1 MVTRQAQIL
10 NIQHWNNLT
19 LAQKP
24 EDGLKVEPA
33 CHPQACAIQDSPC
46 QVNTRIM
53 APRKIIIDTDPGVDD
68 MLAMLLACS
77 CLPEELEVLLL
88 SITYGNIDVQNCIR
102 NAISLFYHIEKEI
115 AWRKSQGKPIGFDTI
130 RKTKPMVAVGPE
142 HPLTDDMLMADY
154 FHGRDGLGGIHESH
168 PHLSPD
174 DTWKS
179 VLSAAKNSDDPAMS
193 EIADELAKKDA
204 LFTPSHKPAHQEILR
219 LLRENEPDTITIV
232 AIGPLTNLAL
242 AASEDPEA
250 FLRVKE
256 VVVMGGTINEPG
268 NITPEGEFNTFAD
281 PVAAARVY
289 ALTSPNPFTTMP
301 PTPPAP
307 PGTKEGEHPP
317 PYLASYPEK
326 LSRQLKVT
334 MFPLDITERHLI
346 KRGEYRKT
354 MEPVIASGSPLAE
367 WTTAFLN
374 ATFDKVESLQ
384 SKVSGDE
391 VGLQLHDPLC
401 VWYCMIK
408 AGEAGWKVNVDEDI
422 RIETSGQ
429 WTRGVKDEI
438 PGFGFVHPRDL
449 SPHVACLQFRLQPR
463 NSFLSP
469 IIATAR
475 LGWSKMDHEYAAL
488 ANLAGQVQQ
497 HQQQDF
503 QHAPPPQQ
511 QLDDGSVATGKRK
524 AEDGQPQQRAK
535 RNRYISIACNECKRR
550 KIKCNGQTP
559 CQRCGNLNL
568 ECVYAPNCCNGFKD
582 SHEYKEMQGHVASL
596 QDQISMLYHD
606 LSSLRAQLGQP
617 PPPPMQQ
624 HVQQPPPQQPPPQP
638 MMQQPPQQTPPQ
650 QHFVHHQQPQAQQ
663 QSHTP
668 IDPSLQ
674 NAPFPSHRGS
684 YSMQQSDPGAA
695 IAHLSP
701 SAQRPKSQSQ
711 SQQPSFR
718 GPTSDEFNFG
728 VAKSSLQT
736 MGITSG
742 PEEGGSGTAGFT
754 TGEPSP
760 AQSPPPRDRNSA
772 QYLSSTHAQKDP
784 IWSVSQE
791 EAIRLC
797 HVYEDEM
804 GMMYPILDSGKMIAY
819 AQKLYRFM
827 EAAHRSGL
835 MQQGMPGPDAID
847 DEDANILKMVLATAM
862 TVESQGRSDLG
873 RRLFECVQ
881 PAIDNSLH
889 GNVDLKGVKLLV
901 LAATYEFQR
910 DNEGTAWRIIGLT
923 ARLCIELGLH
933 RRETYEAMSD
943 ESDRNETILLFWSIY
958 VLDRRWSF
966 GTGMPFALQDS
977 DIDPQLPKPE
987 EKSPYLMAMINYS
1000 AIGSKVWHTV
1010 ATAPS
1015 TEGGPLINTE
1025 EMNYLDYQVIQWH
1038 RTIPVFLRFEHPAQ
1052 VGRLSTPIGPAPSRA
1067 GHRLRILIY
1076 LRANQM
1082 RILIYRTVLHSA
1094 TSIIR
1099 YREQAQTVVDV
1110 AKDTVRVLT
1119 HINHTTDLYRTQQML
1134 FNPFLTSA
1142 LAVLF
1147 LAVSHTP
1154 ALFAEQVKEEF
1165 YMALELIRGFS
1176 KDSWIGKR
1184 LWRTIRVLKEV
1195 GPKLGL
1201 AAKENSGGAHQQP
1214 SASEQAQDRPHSSS
1228 HQQDQA
1234 GSKDDLDRS
1243 AAVAMAGLAG
1253 HNVDEMAGVF
1263 NVDSHQWSVGSGA
1276 SISPEGMVHDL
1287 SSLFEAAG
1295 GLQMMGQPGNEDA
1308 QGSQQGQLQGGDAM
1322 NDVSEATGNGG
1333 AGSTGAG
1340 LPSEE
1345 GLSNILKE
1353 LF

>member
-1 MVTRQAQIL
+1 
-10 NIQHWNNLT
+10 
-19 LAQKP
+19 
-24 EDGLKVEPA
+24 
-33 CHPQACAIQDSPC
+33 
-46 QVNTRIM
+46 M

-102 NAISLFYHIEKEI
+102 NAISMFYHIEKEI

-130 RKTKPMVAVGPE
+130 RKTKPVVAVGPE

-179 VLSAAKNSDDPAMS
+179 VLSAARNSDDPAMS

-219 LLRENEPDTITIV
+219 LLRENEPDTVTIV

-307 PGTKEGEHPP
+307 PGAKEGEHPP
-317 PYLASYPEK
+317 PYLASYPQK

-429 WTRGVKDEI
+429 WTRGMCVVDRRSRRKREDDDVCERAGDSGNWLSSKAGNRVVVKYEI
-438 PGFGFVHPRDL
+438 QGLGFVKPRDP

-463 NSFLSP
+463 NSFLSS

-475 LGWSKMDHEYAAL
+475 LGWLKMDHEYAAL

-503 QHAPPPQQ
+503 QHAPPPPPQQ
-511 QLDDGSVATGKRK
+511 QLDDGSVTGGKRK
-524 AEDGQPQQRAK
+524 ADDGQPQQRAK

-582 SHEYKEMQGHVASL
+582 SHEYKEMQAHVASL

-624 HVQQPPPQQPPPQP
+624 HMQQPQQQQPPPQP
-638 MMQQPPQQTPPQ
+638 MMQQPQQQTPPQ
-650 QHFVHHQQPQAQQ
+650 QHFVHHQHPQAQQ

-736 MGITSG
+736 MGITPSA
-742 PEEGGSGTAGFT
+742 EDGGSGTAGFT
-754 TGEPSP
+754 TGDPSP
-760 AQSPPPRDRNSA
+760 VQSPPPRDRNSA

-804 GMMYPILDSGKMIAY
+804 GMMYPILDSNKMIAY

-847 DEDANILKMVLATAM
+847 DEDANILKMVFATAM
-862 TVESQGRSDLG
+862 TVESQGRSELG

-933 RRETYEAMSD
+933 RRETYEAMGD

-1067 GHRLRILIY
+1067 GHRLRIIIY

-1201 AAKENSGGAHQQP
+1201 AAKENNGVAHQQQ
-1214 SASEQAQDRPHSSS
+1214 SASDQAQDRPHSSS

-1308 QGSQQGQLQGGDAM
+1308 QGSQQGQMQGGDAM
-1322 NDVSEATGNGG
+1322 NNGSDATGNGG
-1333 AGSTGAG
+1333 VGSTGGG

>member
-1 MVTRQAQIL
+1 
-10 NIQHWNNLT
+10 
-19 LAQKP
+19 
-24 EDGLKVEPA
+24 
-33 CHPQACAIQDSPC
+33 
-46 QVNTRIM
+46 M

-68 MLAMLLACS
+68 MLAMLLASS

-102 NAISLFYHIEKEI
+102 NAISMFYHIEKEI

-130 RKTKPMVAVGPE
+130 RKTKPVVAVGPE

-179 VLSAAKNSDDPAMS
+179 VLSAARNSDDPAMS

-219 LLRENEPDTITIV
+219 LLRENEPDTVTIV

-307 PGTKEGEHPP
+307 PGAKEGEHPP
-317 PYLASYPEK
+317 PYLASYPQK

-422 RIETSGQ
+422 RIETSVI
-429 WTRGVKDEI
+429 RYGVFLSVVKYEI
-438 PGFGFVHPRDL
+438 QGLGFVKPRDP

-463 NSFLSP
+463 NSFLSS

-475 LGWSKMDHEYAAL
+475 LGWLKMDHEYAAL

-503 QHAPPPQQ
+503 QHAPPPPPQQ
-511 QLDDGSVATGKRK
+511 QLDDGSVTGGKRK
-524 AEDGQPQQRAK
+524 ADDGQPQQRAK

-582 SHEYKEMQGHVASL
+582 SHEYKEMQAHVASL

-624 HVQQPPPQQPPPQP
+624 HIQQPQQQQPPPQP

-650 QHFVHHQQPQAQQ
+650 QHFVHHQHPQAQQ

-668 IDPSLQ
+668 ID
-674 NAPFPSHRGS
+674 
-684 YSMQQSDPGAA
+684 
-695 IAHLSP
+695 
-701 SAQRPKSQSQ
+701 
-711 SQQPSFR
+711 
-718 GPTSDEFNFG
+718 
-728 VAKSSLQT
+728 
-736 MGITSG
+736 
-742 PEEGGSGTAGFT
+742 
-754 TGEPSP
+754 
-760 AQSPPPRDRNSA
+760 
-772 QYLSSTHAQKDP
+772 
-784 IWSVSQE
+784 
-791 EAIRLC
+791 
-797 HVYEDEM
+797 
-804 GMMYPILDSGKMIAY
+804 
-819 AQKLYRFM
+819 
-827 EAAHRSGL
+827 
-835 MQQGMPGPDAID
+835 
-847 DEDANILKMVLATAM
+847 
-862 TVESQGRSDLG
+862 
-873 RRLFECVQ
+873 
-881 PAIDNSLH
+881 
-889 GNVDLKGVKLLV
+889 
-901 LAATYEFQR
+901 
-910 DNEGTAWRIIGLT
+910 
-923 ARLCIELGLH
+923 
-933 RRETYEAMSD
+933 
-943 ESDRNETILLFWSIY
+943 
-958 VLDRRWSF
+958 
-966 GTGMPFALQDS
+966 
-977 DIDPQLPKPE
+977 
-987 EKSPYLMAMINYS
+987 
-1000 AIGSKVWHTV
+1000 
-1010 ATAPS
+1010 
-1015 TEGGPLINTE
+1015 
-1025 EMNYLDYQVIQWH
+1025 
-1038 RTIPVFLRFEHPAQ
+1038 
-1052 VGRLSTPIGPAPSRA
+1052 
-1067 GHRLRILIY
+1067 
-1076 LRANQM
+1076 
-1082 RILIYRTVLHSA
+1082 
-1094 TSIIR
+1094 
-1099 YREQAQTVVDV
+1099 
-1110 AKDTVRVLT
+1110 
-1119 HINHTTDLYRTQQML
+1119 
-1134 FNPFLTSA
+1134 
-1142 LAVLF
+1142 
-1147 LAVSHTP
+1147 
-1154 ALFAEQVKEEF
+1154 
-1165 YMALELIRGFS
+1165 
-1176 KDSWIGKR
+1176 
-1184 LWRTIRVLKEV
+1184 
-1195 GPKLGL
+1195 
-1201 AAKENSGGAHQQP
+1201 
-1214 SASEQAQDRPHSSS
+1214 
-1228 HQQDQA
+1228 
-1234 GSKDDLDRS
+1234 
-1243 AAVAMAGLAG
+1243 
-1253 HNVDEMAGVF
+1253 
-1263 NVDSHQWSVGSGA
+1263 
-1276 SISPEGMVHDL
+1276 
-1287 SSLFEAAG
+1287 
-1295 GLQMMGQPGNEDA
+1295 
-1308 QGSQQGQLQGGDAM
+1308 
-1322 NDVSEATGNGG
+1322 
-1333 AGSTGAG
+1333 
-1340 LPSEE
+1340 
-1345 GLSNILKE
+1345 
-1353 LF
+1353 

>member
-1 MVTRQAQIL
+1 
-10 NIQHWNNLT
+10 
-19 LAQKP
+19 
-24 EDGLKVEPA
+24 
-33 CHPQACAIQDSPC
+33 
-46 QVNTRIM
+46 M

-102 NAISLFYHIEKEI
+102 NAISMFYHIEKEI

-130 RKTKPMVAVGPE
+130 RKTKPVVAVGPE
-142 HPLTDDMLMADY
+142 HPLADDMLMADY

-179 VLSAAKNSDDPAMS
+179 VLSAAKKSDDPAMS

-204 LFTPSHKPAHQEILR
+204 LFSPSHKPAHQEILR
-219 LLRENEPDTITIV
+219 LLRENEPDTVTIV

-307 PGTKEGEHPP
+307 PGAKEGEHPP
-317 PYLASYPEK
+317 PYLASYPQK

-354 MEPVIASGSPLAE
+354 MEPVLASGSPLAE

-429 WTRGVKDEI
+429 WTRGMCVVDRRSRRKREDDDVGERA
-438 PGFGFVHPRDL
+438 GD
-449 SPHVACLQFRLQPR
+449 
-463 NSFLSP
+463 
-469 IIATAR
+469 TR
-475 LGWSKMDHEYAAL
+475 LGWLKMDHEYAAL

-503 QHAPPPQQ
+503 QHAPPPPQPQQ
-511 QLDDGSVATGKRK
+511 HLDDGSVTGGKRK
-524 AEDGQPQQRAK
+524 AEDGQTQQRAK

-606 LSSLRAQLGQP
+606 LSSLRSQLGQP
-617 PPPPMQQ
+617 PPPPIQQ
-624 HVQQPPPQQPPPQP
+624 HVQQPQQQQPPPQP

-650 QHFVHHQQPQAQQ
+650 QHFVHHQQPQTQQ

-701 SAQRPKSQSQ
+701 STQRPKSQSQ

-742 PEEGGSGTAGFT
+742 PEDGGSGTAGFT
-754 TGEPSP
+754 TGDPSP

-772 QYLSSTHAQKDP
+772 QYSLSTHAQKDP

-804 GMMYPILDSGKMIAY
+804 GMMYPILDSNKMIAY

-943 ESDRNETILLFWSIY
+943 ESDRDETILLFWSIY

-1015 TEGGPLINTE
+1015 TEGEPLINTE

-1201 AAKENSGGAHQQP
+1201 AAKDSSGVAHQQP
-1214 SASEQAQDRPHSSS
+1214 PASEQAQDRPHSSS

-1263 NVDSHQWSVGSGA
+1263 NMDSHQWSVGSGA

-1308 QGSQQGQLQGGDAM
+1308 QGSQQQGQPQGGDAM
-1322 NDVSEATGNGG
+1322 NDVSEATGNAS
-1333 AGSTGAG
+1333 AGSTGGG
-1340 LPSEE
+1340 LSSDE

>member
-1 MVTRQAQIL
+1 
-10 NIQHWNNLT
+10 
-19 LAQKP
+19 
-24 EDGLKVEPA
+24 
-33 CHPQACAIQDSPC
+33 
-46 QVNTRIM
+46 M

-102 NAISLFYHIEKEI
+102 NAISMFYHIEKEI

-130 RKTKPMVAVGPE
+130 RKTKPVVAVGPE
-142 HPLTDDMLMADY
+142 HPLADDMLMADY

-179 VLSAAKNSDDPAMS
+179 VLSAAKKSDDPAMS

-204 LFTPSHKPAHQEILR
+204 LCSPSHKPAHQEILR
-219 LLRENEPDTITIV
+219 LLRENEPDTVTIV

-307 PGTKEGEHPP
+307 PGAKEGEHPP
-317 PYLASYPEK
+317 PYLASYPQK
-326 LSRQLKVT
+326 LSRQLKIT

-354 MEPVIASGSPLAE
+354 MEPVLASGSPLAE

-429 WTRGVKDEI
+429 WTRGMCVVDRRSRRKREDDDVGERA
-438 PGFGFVHPRDL
+438 GD
-449 SPHVACLQFRLQPR
+449 
-463 NSFLSP
+463 
-469 IIATAR
+469 TR
-475 LGWSKMDHEYAAL
+475 LGWLKMDHEYAAL

-503 QHAPPPQQ
+503 QHAAPPPQPQ
-511 QLDDGSVATGKRK
+511 QHLDDGSVTGGKRK
-524 AEDGQPQQRAK
+524 AEDGQTQQRAK

-606 LSSLRAQLGQP
+606 LSSLRSQLGQP
-617 PPPPMQQ
+617 PPPPIQQ
-624 HVQQPPPQQPPPQP
+624 HVQQPQQHQPPPQP
-638 MMQQPPQQTPPQ
+638 MMQQPPQQIPPQ
-650 QHFVHHQQPQAQQ
+650 QHFVHHQQPQTQQ

-701 SAQRPKSQSQ
+701 STQRPKSQSQ

-742 PEEGGSGTAGFT
+742 PEDGGSGTAGFT
-754 TGEPSP
+754 TGDPSP

-772 QYLSSTHAQKDP
+772 QYSLSTHAQKDP

-804 GMMYPILDSGKMIAY
+804 GMMYPILDSNKMIAY

-943 ESDRNETILLFWSIY
+943 ESDRDETILLFWSIY

-1015 TEGGPLINTE
+1015 TGGGPLINTE

-1201 AAKENSGGAHQQP
+1201 AAKENSGVAHQQP
-1214 SASEQAQDRPHSSS
+1214 PASEQAQDRPHSSS

-1308 QGSQQGQLQGGDAM
+1308 QGSQQQGQLQGGDAM
-1322 NDVSEATGNGG
+1322 NDISEATGHAS
-1333 AGSTGAG
+1333 AGSTGGG
-1340 LPSEE
+1340 LSSEE

>member
-1 MVTRQAQIL
+1 
-10 NIQHWNNLT
+10 
-19 LAQKP
+19 
-24 EDGLKVEPA
+24 
-33 CHPQACAIQDSPC
+33 
-46 QVNTRIM
+46 M

-219 LLRENEPDTITIV
+219 LLRDNEPDAITIV

-429 WTRGVKDEI
+429 WTRVLPGVKDEI

>member
-1 MVTRQAQIL
+1 
-10 NIQHWNNLT
+10 
-19 LAQKP
+19 
-24 EDGLKVEPA
+24 
-33 CHPQACAIQDSPC
+33 
-46 QVNTRIM
+46 M

-77 CLPEELEVLLL
+77 CLPEELEVVLL

-130 RKTKPMVAVGPE
+130 RKTKPIVAVGPE

-429 WTRGVKDEI
+429 WTRGVKYQF

-503 QHAPPPQQ
+503 QHAPPPPQQ

-650 QHFVHHQQPQAQQ
+650 QHFVHHQQSQAQQ

-742 PEEGGSGTAGFT
+742 PEDGGSGTAGFT
-754 TGEPSP
+754 TGDPSP

-772 QYLSSTHAQKDP
+772 QYLPSTHAQKDP

-791 EAIRLC
+791 DAIRLC

-804 GMMYPILDSGKMIAY
+804 GMMYPILDSSKMIAY

-933 RRETYEAMSD
+933 RRETYDAMSD

-1228 HQQDQA
+1228 HPQDQA
-1234 GSKDDLDRS
+1234 SSKDDLDRS

-1308 QGSQQGQLQGGDAM
+1308 QGSQQGQLQGGDAL

>member
-1 MVTRQAQIL
+1 
-10 NIQHWNNLT
+10 
-19 LAQKP
+19 
-24 EDGLKVEPA
+24 
-33 CHPQACAIQDSPC
+33 
-46 QVNTRIM
+46 M

-102 NAISLFYHIEKEI
+102 NTISLFYHIEKEI

-130 RKTKPMVAVGPE
+130 RKTKPIVAVGPE

-179 VLSAAKNSDDPAMS
+179 VLTAAKNSDDPAMS
-193 EIADELAKKDA
+193 EIAEELAKKDS

-307 PGTKEGEHPP
+307 PGAKEGEHPP

-429 WTRGVKDEI
+429 WTRGVKYQF
-438 PGFGFVHPRDL
+438 PGLGAP
-449 SPHVACLQFRLQPR
+449 
-463 NSFLSP
+463 
-469 IIATAR
+469 
-475 LGWSKMDHEYAAL
+475 GWSKMDNEYAAL

-503 QHAPPPQQ
+503 QHAPPPPPQQ
-511 QLDDGSVATGKRK
+511 HLDDGSVTGGKRK

-624 HVQQPPPQQPPPQP
+624 HVQQQPPPQQPPPQP

-742 PEEGGSGTAGFT
+742 AEDGGSGTAGFT
-754 TGEPSP
+754 TGDPSP

-772 QYLSSTHAQKDP
+772 QYLPSTHAQKDP

-804 GMMYPILDSGKMIAY
+804 GMMYPILDSSKMIAY

-933 RRETYEAMSD
+933 RRETYDAMSD

-1201 AAKENSGGAHQQP
+1201 AAKENSGAAHQQP

-1308 QGSQQGQLQGGDAM
+1308 QGSQQGQLQGGDTM
-1322 NDVSEATGNGG
+1322 NDVSEATGNGS

>member
-1 MVTRQAQIL
+1 
-10 NIQHWNNLT
+10 
-19 LAQKP
+19 
-24 EDGLKVEPA
+24 
-33 CHPQACAIQDSPC
+33 
-46 QVNTRIM
+46 
-53 APRKIIIDTDPGVDD
+53 
-68 MLAMLLACS
+68 
-77 CLPEELEVLLL
+77 
-88 SITYGNIDVQNCIR
+88 
-102 NAISLFYHIEKEI
+102 
-115 AWRKSQGKPIGFDTI
+115 
-130 RKTKPMVAVGPE
+130 
-142 HPLTDDMLMADY
+142 
-154 FHGRDGLGGIHESH
+154 
-168 PHLSPD
+168 
-174 DTWKS
+174 
-179 VLSAAKNSDDPAMS
+179 
-193 EIADELAKKDA
+193 
-204 LFTPSHKPAHQEILR
+204 
-219 LLRENEPDTITIV
+219 
-232 AIGPLTNLAL
+232 
-242 AASEDPEA
+242 
-250 FLRVKE
+250 
-256 VVVMGGTINEPG
+256 
-268 NITPEGEFNTFAD
+268 
-281 PVAAARVY
+281 
-289 ALTSPNPFTTMP
+289 
-301 PTPPAP
+301 
-307 PGTKEGEHPP
+307 
-317 PYLASYPEK
+317 
-326 LSRQLKVT
+326 
-334 MFPLDITERHLI
+334 
-346 KRGEYRKT
+346 YRKT

>member
-1 MVTRQAQIL
+1 
-10 NIQHWNNLT
+10 
-19 LAQKP
+19 
-24 EDGLKVEPA
+24 
-33 CHPQACAIQDSPC
+33 
-46 QVNTRIM
+46 M

-102 NAISLFYHIEKEI
+102 NAISMFYHIEKEI

-130 RKTKPMVAVGPE
+130 RKTKPVVAVGPE

-179 VLSAAKNSDDPAMS
+179 VLSAARNSDDPAMS

-219 LLRENEPDTITIV
+219 LLRENEPDSVTIV

-256 VVVMGGTINEPG
+256 VVVMGGTINKPG

-307 PGTKEGEHPP
+307 PGAKEGEHPP
-317 PYLASYPEK
+317 PYLASYPQK

-374 ATFDKVESLQ
+374 STFDKVESLQ
-384 SKVSGDE
+384 SNVSGDE

-401 VWYCMIK
+401 VWYCLIK

-429 WTRGVKDEI
+429 WTRVVKDEI
-438 PGFGFVHPRDL
+438 QGLGFVKPRDL

-463 NSFLSP
+463 NSFLSS

-475 LGWSKMDHEYAAL
+475 LGWLKMDHEYAAL

-503 QHAPPPQQ
+503 QHAPPPPPQQ
-511 QLDDGSVATGKRK
+511 QLDDGSVTGGKRK
-524 AEDGQPQQRAK
+524 ADDGQPQQRAK

-582 SHEYKEMQGHVASL
+582 SHEYKEMQAHVASL

-624 HVQQPPPQQPPPQP
+624 HIQQPQQQQPPPQP
-638 MMQQPPQQTPPQ
+638 TMQQPQQQTPPQ
-650 QHFVHHQQPQAQQ
+650 QHFVHHQHPQAQQ

-736 MGITSG
+736 MGITPG
-742 PEEGGSGTAGFT
+742 AEDGGSGTAGFT
-754 TGEPSP
+754 TGDPSP
-760 AQSPPPRDRNSA
+760 VQSPPPRDRNSG

-804 GMMYPILDSGKMIAY
+804 GMMYPILDSSKMIAY

-862 TVESQGRSDLG
+862 TVESQGRSELG

-923 ARLCIELGLH
+923 ARLCIGLGLH
-933 RRETYEAMSD
+933 RRETYEAMGD
-943 ESDRNETILLFWSIY
+943 ESDRNETILLF
-958 VLDRRWSF
+958 
-966 GTGMPFALQDS
+966 
-977 DIDPQLPKPE
+977 
-987 EKSPYLMAMINYS
+987 
-1000 AIGSKVWHTV
+1000 
-1010 ATAPS
+1010 
-1015 TEGGPLINTE
+1015 
-1025 EMNYLDYQVIQWH
+1025 
-1038 RTIPVFLRFEHPAQ
+1038 
-1052 VGRLSTPIGPAPSRA
+1052 
-1067 GHRLRILIY
+1067 
-1076 LRANQM
+1076 
-1082 RILIYRTVLHSA
+1082 
-1094 TSIIR
+1094 
-1099 YREQAQTVVDV
+1099 
-1110 AKDTVRVLT
+1110 
-1119 HINHTTDLYRTQQML
+1119 
-1134 FNPFLTSA
+1134 
-1142 LAVLF
+1142 
-1147 LAVSHTP
+1147 
-1154 ALFAEQVKEEF
+1154 
-1165 YMALELIRGFS
+1165 
-1176 KDSWIGKR
+1176 
-1184 LWRTIRVLKEV
+1184 
-1195 GPKLGL
+1195 
-1201 AAKENSGGAHQQP
+1201 
-1214 SASEQAQDRPHSSS
+1214 
-1228 HQQDQA
+1228 
-1234 GSKDDLDRS
+1234 
-1243 AAVAMAGLAG
+1243 
-1253 HNVDEMAGVF
+1253 
-1263 NVDSHQWSVGSGA
+1263 
-1276 SISPEGMVHDL
+1276 
-1287 SSLFEAAG
+1287 
-1295 GLQMMGQPGNEDA
+1295 
-1308 QGSQQGQLQGGDAM
+1308 
-1322 NDVSEATGNGG
+1322 
-1333 AGSTGAG
+1333 
-1340 LPSEE
+1340 
-1345 GLSNILKE
+1345 
-1353 LF
+1353 

>member
-1 MVTRQAQIL
+1 
-10 NIQHWNNLT
+10 
-19 LAQKP
+19 
-24 EDGLKVEPA
+24 
-33 CHPQACAIQDSPC
+33 
-46 QVNTRIM
+46 M

-102 NAISLFYHIEKEI
+102 NAISMFYHIEKEI

-130 RKTKPMVAVGPE
+130 RKTKPVVAVGPE
-142 HPLTDDMLMADY
+142 HPLADDMLMADY

-179 VLSAAKNSDDPAMS
+179 VLSAAKKSDDPAMS

-204 LFTPSHKPAHQEILR
+204 LFSPSHKPAHQEILR
-219 LLRENEPDTITIV
+219 LLRENEPDTVTIV

-307 PGTKEGEHPP
+307 PGAKEGEHPP
-317 PYLASYPEK
+317 PYLASYPQK

-354 MEPVIASGSPLAE
+354 MEPVLASGSPLAE

-429 WTRGVKDEI
+429 WTRGMCVVDRRSRRKREDDDVGERA
-438 PGFGFVHPRDL
+438 GD
-449 SPHVACLQFRLQPR
+449 
-463 NSFLSP
+463 
-469 IIATAR
+469 TR
-475 LGWSKMDHEYAAL
+475 LGWLKMDHEYAAL

-503 QHAPPPQQ
+503 QHAPPPPQPQQ
-511 QLDDGSVATGKRK
+511 HLDDGSVTGGKRK
-524 AEDGQPQQRAK
+524 AEDGQTQQRAK

-606 LSSLRAQLGQP
+606 LSSLRSQLGQP
-617 PPPPMQQ
+617 PPPPIQQ
-624 HVQQPPPQQPPPQP
+624 HVQQPQQQQPPPQP

-650 QHFVHHQQPQAQQ
+650 QHFVHHQQPQTQQ

-701 SAQRPKSQSQ
+701 STQRPKSQSQ

-742 PEEGGSGTAGFT
+742 PEDGGSGTAGFT
-754 TGEPSP
+754 TGDPSP

-772 QYLSSTHAQKDP
+772 QYSLSTHAQKDP

-804 GMMYPILDSGKMIAY
+804 GMMYPILDSNKMIAY

-943 ESDRNETILLFWSIY
+943 ESDRDETILLFWSIY

-1201 AAKENSGGAHQQP
+1201 AAKDSSGVAHQQP
-1214 SASEQAQDRPHSSS
+1214 PASEQAQDRPHSSS

-1263 NVDSHQWSVGSGA
+1263 NMDSHQWSVGSGA

-1308 QGSQQGQLQGGDAM
+1308 QGSQQQGQPQGGDAM
-1322 NDVSEATGNGG
+1322 NDVSEATGNAS
-1333 AGSTGAG
+1333 AGSTGGG
-1340 LPSEE
+1340 LSSEE

>member
-1 MVTRQAQIL
+1 
-10 NIQHWNNLT
+10 
-19 LAQKP
+19 
-24 EDGLKVEPA
+24 
-33 CHPQACAIQDSPC
+33 
-46 QVNTRIM
+46 M

-219 LLRENEPDTITIV
+219 LLRDNEPDAITIV

>member
-1 MVTRQAQIL
+1 
-10 NIQHWNNLT
+10 
-19 LAQKP
+19 
-24 EDGLKVEPA
+24 
-33 CHPQACAIQDSPC
+33 
-46 QVNTRIM
+46 M

-102 NAISLFYHIEKEI
+102 NAISMFYHIEKEI

-130 RKTKPMVAVGPE
+130 RKTKPVVAVGPE
-142 HPLTDDMLMADY
+142 HPLADDMLMADY

-179 VLSAAKNSDDPAMS
+179 VLSAAKKSDDPAMS

-204 LFTPSHKPAHQEILR
+204 LFSPSHKPAHQEILR
-219 LLRENEPDTITIV
+219 LLRENEPDTVTIV

-307 PGTKEGEHPP
+307 PGAKEGEHPP
-317 PYLASYPEK
+317 PYLASYPQK
-326 LSRQLKVT
+326 LSRQLKAT

-354 MEPVIASGSPLAE
+354 MEPVLASGSPLAE

-429 WTRGVKDEI
+429 WTRGMCVVDRRSRRKREDDDVGERA
-438 PGFGFVHPRDL
+438 GD
-449 SPHVACLQFRLQPR
+449 
-463 NSFLSP
+463 
-469 IIATAR
+469 TR
-475 LGWSKMDHEYAAL
+475 LGWLKMDHEYAAL

-503 QHAPPPQQ
+503 QHAPPPPQPQQ
-511 QLDDGSVATGKRK
+511 HLDDGSVTGGKRK
-524 AEDGQPQQRAK
+524 AEDGQTQQRAK

-606 LSSLRAQLGQP
+606 LSSLRSQLGQP
-617 PPPPMQQ
+617 PPPPIQQ
-624 HVQQPPPQQPPPQP
+624 HVQQPQQQQPPPQP

-650 QHFVHHQQPQAQQ
+650 QHFVHHQQPQTQQ

-701 SAQRPKSQSQ
+701 STQRPKSQSQ

-742 PEEGGSGTAGFT
+742 PEDGGSGAAGFT
-754 TGEPSP
+754 TGDPSP

-772 QYLSSTHAQKDP
+772 QYSLSTHAQKDP

-804 GMMYPILDSGKMIAY
+804 GMMYPILDSNKMIAY

-943 ESDRNETILLFWSIY
+943 ESDRDETILLFWSIY

-1201 AAKENSGGAHQQP
+1201 AAKESSGVAHQQP
-1214 SASEQAQDRPHSSS
+1214 PASEQAQDRPHSSS

-1308 QGSQQGQLQGGDAM
+1308 QGSQQQSQLQGGDAM
-1322 NDVSEATGNGG
+1322 NDISEATGNAS
-1333 AGSTGAG
+1333 AGSTGGG
-1340 LPSEE
+1340 LSSEE

>member
-1 MVTRQAQIL
+1 
-10 NIQHWNNLT
+10 
-19 LAQKP
+19 
-24 EDGLKVEPA
+24 
-33 CHPQACAIQDSPC
+33 
-46 QVNTRIM
+46 M

-77 CLPEELEVLLL
+77 CLPEELEVVLL

-130 RKTKPMVAVGPE
+130 RKTKPIVAVGPE

-307 PGTKEGEHPP
+307 PGTKE
-317 PYLASYPEK
+317 
-326 LSRQLKVT
+326 VT

-429 WTRGVKDEI
+429 WTRGVKYQF

-503 QHAPPPQQ
+503 QHAPPPPQQ

-650 QHFVHHQQPQAQQ
+650 QHFVHHQQSQAQQ

-742 PEEGGSGTAGFT
+742 PEDGGSGTAGFT
-754 TGEPSP
+754 TGDPSP

-772 QYLSSTHAQKDP
+772 QYLPSTHAQKDP

-791 EAIRLC
+791 DAIRLC

-804 GMMYPILDSGKMIAY
+804 GMMYPILDSSKMIAY

-933 RRETYEAMSD
+933 RRETYDAMSD

-1228 HQQDQA
+1228 HPQDQA
-1234 GSKDDLDRS
+1234 SSKDDLDRS

-1308 QGSQQGQLQGGDAM
+1308 QGSQQGQLQGGDAL

>member
-1 MVTRQAQIL
+1 
-10 NIQHWNNLT
+10 
-19 LAQKP
+19 
-24 EDGLKVEPA
+24 
-33 CHPQACAIQDSPC
+33 
-46 QVNTRIM
+46 M

-77 CLPEELEVLLL
+77 CLPEELEVVLL

-130 RKTKPMVAVGPE
+130 RKTKPIVAVGPE

-307 PGTKEGEHPP
+307 PGTKE
-317 PYLASYPEK
+317 
-326 LSRQLKVT
+326 VT

-429 WTRGVKDEI
+429 WTRGVKYQF

-503 QHAPPPQQ
+503 QHAPPPPQQ

-650 QHFVHHQQPQAQQ
+650 QHFVHHQQSQAQQ

-736 MGITSG
+736 MGISSG
-742 PEEGGSGTAGFT
+742 PEDGGSGTAGFT
-754 TGEPSP
+754 TGDPSP

-772 QYLSSTHAQKDP
+772 QYLPSTHAQKDP

-791 EAIRLC
+791 DAIRLC

-804 GMMYPILDSGKMIAY
+804 GMMYPILDSSKMIAY

-933 RRETYEAMSD
+933 RRETYDAMSD

-1228 HQQDQA
+1228 HPQDQA
-1234 GSKDDLDRS
+1234 SSKDDLDRS

-1308 QGSQQGQLQGGDAM
+1308 QGSQQGQLQGGDAL

>member
-1 MVTRQAQIL
+1 
-10 NIQHWNNLT
+10 
-19 LAQKP
+19 
-24 EDGLKVEPA
+24 
-33 CHPQACAIQDSPC
+33 
-46 QVNTRIM
+46 M

-102 NAISLFYHIEKEI
+102 NAISMFYHIEKEI

-130 RKTKPMVAVGPE
+130 RKTKPVVAVGPE
-142 HPLTDDMLMADY
+142 HPLADDMLMADY

-179 VLSAAKNSDDPAMS
+179 VLSAAKKSDDPAMS

-204 LFTPSHKPAHQEILR
+204 LFSPSHKPAHQEILR
-219 LLRENEPDTITIV
+219 LLRENEPDTVTIV

-307 PGTKEGEHPP
+307 PGAKEGEHPP
-317 PYLASYPEK
+317 PYLASYPQK

-384 SKVSGDE
+384 SNVSGDE

-429 WTRGVKDEI
+429 WTRGMCVVDRRSRRKREDDDVCERA
-438 PGFGFVHPRDL
+438 GD
-449 SPHVACLQFRLQPR
+449 
-463 NSFLSP
+463 
-469 IIATAR
+469 TR
-475 LGWSKMDHEYAAL
+475 LGWLKMDHEYAAL

-503 QHAPPPQQ
+503 QHAPPPPQPQQ
-511 QLDDGSVATGKRK
+511 HLDDGSVTGGKRK
-524 AEDGQPQQRAK
+524 AEDGQTQQRAK

-606 LSSLRAQLGQP
+606 LSSLRSQLGQP
-617 PPPPMQQ
+617 PPPPIQQ
-624 HVQQPPPQQPPPQP
+624 HVQQPQQQQPPPQP

-650 QHFVHHQQPQAQQ
+650 QHFVHHQQPQTQQ

-701 SAQRPKSQSQ
+701 STQRPKSQSQ

-742 PEEGGSGTAGFT
+742 PEDGGSGTAGFT
-754 TGEPSP
+754 TGDPSP

-772 QYLSSTHAQKDP
+772 QYSLSTHAQKDP

-804 GMMYPILDSGKMIAY
+804 GMMYPILDSNKMIAY

-943 ESDRNETILLFWSIY
+943 ESDRDETILLFWSIY

-1201 AAKENSGGAHQQP
+1201 AAKDSSGVAHQQP
-1214 SASEQAQDRPHSSS
+1214 PASEQAQDRPHSSS

-1263 NVDSHQWSVGSGA
+1263 NMDSHQWSVGSGA

-1308 QGSQQGQLQGGDAM
+1308 QGSQQQGQPQGGDAM
-1322 NDVSEATGNGG
+1322 NDVSEATGNAS
-1333 AGSTGAG
+1333 AGSTGGG
-1340 LPSEE
+1340 LSSDE

>member
-1 MVTRQAQIL
+1 M
-10 NIQHWNNLT
+10 
-19 LAQKP
+19 
-24 EDGLKVEPA
+24 
-33 CHPQACAIQDSPC
+33 
-46 QVNTRIM
+46 
-53 APRKIIIDTDPGVDD
+53 
-68 MLAMLLACS
+68 
-77 CLPEELEVLLL
+77 
-88 SITYGNIDVQNCIR
+88 
-102 NAISLFYHIEKEI
+102 FYHIEKEI

-130 RKTKPMVAVGPE
+130 RKTKPVVAVGPE
-142 HPLTDDMLMADY
+142 HPLADDMLMADY

-179 VLSAAKNSDDPAMS
+179 VLSAAKKSDDPAMS

-204 LFTPSHKPAHQEILR
+204 LFSPSHKPAHQEILR
-219 LLRENEPDTITIV
+219 LLRENEPDTVTIV

-307 PGTKEGEHPP
+307 PGAKEGEHPP
-317 PYLASYPEK
+317 PYLASYPQK

-354 MEPVIASGSPLAE
+354 MEPVLASGSPLAE

-429 WTRGVKDEI
+429 WTRGMCVVDRRSRRKREDDDVGERA
-438 PGFGFVHPRDL
+438 GD
-449 SPHVACLQFRLQPR
+449 
-463 NSFLSP
+463 
-469 IIATAR
+469 TR
-475 LGWSKMDHEYAAL
+475 LGWLKMDHEYAAL

-503 QHAPPPQQ
+503 QHAPPPPQPQQ
-511 QLDDGSVATGKRK
+511 HLDDGSVTGGKRK
-524 AEDGQPQQRAK
+524 AEDGQTQQRAK

-606 LSSLRAQLGQP
+606 LSSLRSQLGQP
-617 PPPPMQQ
+617 PPPPIQQ
-624 HVQQPPPQQPPPQP
+624 HVQQPQQQQPPPQP

-650 QHFVHHQQPQAQQ
+650 QHFVHHQQPQTQQ

-701 SAQRPKSQSQ
+701 STQRPKSQSQ

-742 PEEGGSGTAGFT
+742 PEDGGSGTAGFT
-754 TGEPSP
+754 TGDPSP

-772 QYLSSTHAQKDP
+772 QYSLSTHAQKDP

-804 GMMYPILDSGKMIAY
+804 GMMYPILDSNKMIAY

-943 ESDRNETILLFWSIY
+943 ESDRDETILLFWSIY

-1201 AAKENSGGAHQQP
+1201 AAKDSSGVAHQQP
-1214 SASEQAQDRPHSSS
+1214 PASEQAQDRPHSSS

-1263 NVDSHQWSVGSGA
+1263 NMDSHQWSVGSGA

-1308 QGSQQGQLQGGDAM
+1308 QGSQQQGQPQGGDAM
-1322 NDVSEATGNGG
+1322 NDVSEATGNAS
-1333 AGSTGAG
+1333 AGSTGGG
-1340 LPSEE
+1340 LSSDE